1 MYNPATTPFLPQN
14 VDATTRML
22 IGLKLKGQLGSY
34 VSQHKDDPNLV
45 SLATFVNNMDDAA
58 TAMKHAGPQPTVV
71 DQEIAKMTP
80 HPAPQ
85 PMGQA
90 PQMPQQMP
98 PQAQAPQ
105 QQLPEESGI
114 GQLPAQNLQGM
125 GHANGGIVGYASGGE
140 IPRFNGTTGSVPSAS
155 MFDIFNMNPKDA
167 RAYADMLKEQRAA
180 AANAPTT
187 PPITAN
193 ASGFFSELARNAR
206 RGLRSLPAVD
216 LASNLFFTSP
226 QEIATLKQAEALKNN
241 VASIP
246 QSSISGTASA
256 ADVEN
261 AVGLPTAQPSAN
273 TPPGPG
279 GQPPAGAQPPA
290 NPNQLPPS
298 LLGNAGQGIRTGPPA
313 GLPSVASFADQLM
326 GINQFLPQKEATPNE
341 ETFMSKRQEASAPVW
356 SKFQSTIDK
365 EKDRLDKGKEQDF
378 YMALIE
384 GGLEAAAGNS
394 PNGLQNLAAGF
405 SKGAKSYSAALKD
418 FRKAAQENSK
428 MELDMERAR
437 AAEKRGDM
445 DAFQKAEDSVK
456 NRNADID
463 KLKTS
468 GIFALQNVHTSG
480 AYQLESTRQHVAG
493 QLGAADLAGRY
504 SVMAHGMPTG
514 VERMVNQMPGENFA
528 DKLKSYSSIMG
539 VDARG
544 DAALLQKYAG
554 KEGEMALKIMEAGSP
569 QERAQAQMIRAKLQ
583 NALLTP
589 LNAPAGGGPIRP

>member
-1 MYNPATTPFLPQN
+1 MELPDLQKY
-14 VDATTRML
+14 AAM
-22 IGLKLKGQLGSY
+22 
-34 VSQHKDDPNLV
+34 HKNDPYIV
-45 SLATFVNNMDDAA
+45 SLAMSVANTKKQENIARDGL
-58 TAMKHAGPQPTVV
+58 AGMRPQPKVV
-71 DQEIAKMTP
+71 DQEIANIVP
-80 HPAPQ
+80 PV
-85 PMGQA
+85 PM
-90 PQMPQQMP
+90 QMLAQHGVYPQQM
-98 PQAQAPQ
+98 AQH
-105 QQLPEESGI
+105 QLPEQSGI

-125 GHANGGIVGYASGGE
+125 GHANGGIVGYADGGE

-155 MFDIFNMNPKDA
+155 MFDIFNMSKDDA
-167 RAYADMLKEQRAA
+167 KAYAQMLKEQRAA

-187 PPITAN
+187 PPLTAN
-193 ASGFFSELARNAR
+193 ASGFFSELSRNVR

-216 LASNLFFTSP
+216 LASNLFLTSP
-226 QEIATLKQAEALKNN
+226 EEVAILKKAEALKNN

-246 QSSISGTASA
+246 QSTISGTASTE
-256 ADVEN
+256 DVNN
-261 AVGLPTAQPSAN
+261 AVGLPTTQATAN
-273 TPPGPG
+273 IPPGT
-279 GQPPAGAQPPA
+279 PPAGGKPPA
-290 NPNQLPPS
+290 PVAIPNQLPPS

-313 GLPSVASFADQLM
+313 GLPSVASFADQMM
-326 GINQFLPQKEATPNE
+326 GIDKFLPKKEAAPVE
-341 ETFMSKRQEASAPVW
+341 EEFMKKREDASAPVW
-356 SKFQSTIDK
+356 AKFQSTINK
-365 EKDRLDKGKEQDF
+365 EKDRLNEGKEQDF

-384 GGLEAAAGNS
+384 GGLEAAAGKS

-405 SKGAKSYSAALKD
+405 NKGAKSYGLALKD

-428 MELDMERAR
+428 LELDMERAK

-445 DAFQKAEDSVK
+445 DAFQKAEDSIK

-493 QLGAADLAGRY
+493 QLGAADLSGRY
-504 SVMAHGMPTG
+504 SLMTHGMPTG
-514 VERMVNQMPGENFA
+514 VERMVNQMPGDTFA

-569 QERAQAQMIRAKLQ
+569 EERAQAKMIRAKLQ

-589 LNAPAGGGPIRP
+589 MSSPAGGGPVRP